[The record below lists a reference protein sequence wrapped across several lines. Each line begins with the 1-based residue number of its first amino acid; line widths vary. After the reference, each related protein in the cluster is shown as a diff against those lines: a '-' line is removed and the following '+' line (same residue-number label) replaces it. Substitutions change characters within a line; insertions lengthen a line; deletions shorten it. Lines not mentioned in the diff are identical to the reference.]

1 MRTLIITILIL
12 SASAAKAQTNSYR
25 IGELEK
31 WRTQAKATFVW
42 LMKEKTKDSLTIVT
56 LRDSLSKFKPI
67 VFPDARV
74 VNGTKIDTVYTKP
87 Q

>member
-1 MRTLIITILIL
+1 MRILIITILIL
-12 SASAAKAQTNSYR
+12 SASVCKAQTNSYR
-25 IGELEK
+25 IAELEK
-31 WRTQAKATFVW
+31 FRTWTKAKFVW
-42 LMKEKTKDSLTIVT
+42 FEKQKTADSLTIVT

-74 VNGTKIDTVYTKP
+74 VNGPKIDTVYTKP

>member
-1 MRTLIITILIL
+1 MRTIIITILIL
-12 SASAAKAQTNSYR
+12 SATVCKAQTNTYR

-31 WRTQAKATFVW
+31 FRTWAKAEFAW
-42 LMKEKTKDSLTIVT
+42 LKKQKSTDSLTIVT

-74 VNGTKIDTVYTKP
+74 VNGPKIDTVYTKP